1 MRHTLRVLT
10 ILAFTLSISCK
21 SENKISYTEE
31 EKEWLNAHPSITL
44 AVDNTYPPL
53 NFENRAGQMVGLNID
68 LIDLIEENLGIEII
82 LEGSSWSVALEK
94 AMNHQVDGVVN
105 ATPLSERLHRLT
117 FTESVTQDPQALIC
131 DKSLVYASDFSDFQD
146 KKVASKRNS
155 RQLVLLKSKVPEE
168 NIVEIETLFEG
179 FDLLS
184 KGEVDAIYDD
194 LAPLYH
200 IISSTNLSNIKIALI
215 ENNGEGS
222 TIGLRNDDLI
232 LLSVM
237 NKAILGISN
246 EEKNR
251 VREKWLQTGIH
262 DYTKYYIAIG
272 VLLLIA
278 VLVLVWNRMLN
289 IIVKNKTNQLVK
301 ELAERKKIEEELYK
315 AKEKAE
321 ESDRLKSAF
330 LANMSHEIR
339 TPMNGIIGFSE
350 MLLEPNLSPEIRE
363 KYAKVVVNSGEQ
375 LLSIVN
381 DILDIS
387 RIEAEKVEINKEVI
401 NINHLFDELKEFF
414 TIKTSKKN
422 LKLFVEKGLD
432 DIDCYFYTDKI
443 KLKQVLNNLISNAI
457 KFTESGHVKVGYS
470 LTENKT
476 EILFFVEDTGIGIN
490 PEIQPKIFDRFRQ
503 AELDVT
509 RQYGGTGLGLSIS
522 EKLITLLGG
531 EIWVD
536 SEPGKGSTFYFQVP
550 FDSLP
555 IRDINEK
562 AKKSGEKKESVLEGK
577 STILIAEDEEV
588 NYLFIKEMLKQS
600 GVKLMC
606 AKNGREAIEICS
618 DRPEIDLVL
627 MDIKMPIV
635 NGYDATK
642 EIKKIR
648 PDLPIIAQTAYA
660 LSGDEEKAIAAGCD
674 DYISKP
680 IKQDLLIAKLNKFI

>member
-1 MRHTLRVLT
+1 MLIFRLLAILTLLT
-10 ILAFTLSISCK
+10 AFSCQAENRILF
-21 SENKISYTEE
+21 TEE
-31 EKEWLNAHPSITL
+31 EQKWLKEHPSITL

-53 NFENRAGQMVGLNID
+53 NFENRIGQMVGLNID
-68 LIDLIEENLGIEII
+68 LIHLIEENLGIEIV
-82 LEGSSWSVALEK
+82 LEGSSWGVALEK
-94 AMNHQVDGVVN
+94 AMSHRVDGIVN
-105 ATPLSERLHRLT
+105 ATPLPERLQMLN

-131 DKSLVYASDFSDFQD
+131 EKSLIGTSKFSHFQD

-155 RQLVLLKSKVPEE
+155 RQLVLLKSKIPEV

-179 FDLLS
+179 FNLLA

-200 IISSTNLSNIKIALI
+200 IISSTNLNNIKIALI
-215 ENNGEGS
+215 EYNGEGS
-222 TIGLRNDDLI
+222 TIGLRNDDLV

-237 NKAILGISN
+237 NKAILGITS
-246 EEKNR
+246 EEKNK
-251 VREKWLQTGIH
+251 VREKWLQIGLH

-272 VLLLIA
+272 ILLLIA
-278 VLVLVWNRMLN
+278 ILILVWNRMLN
-289 IIVKNKTNQLVK
+289 LIVKSKTHQLVK

-321 ESDRLKSAF
+321 ESDQLKSAF

-350 MLLEPNLSPEIRE
+350 MLLNPGLNAELRD
-363 KYAKVVVNSGEQ
+363 KYARIVVNSGEQ

-387 RIEAEKVEINKEVI
+387 RIEAEKIEVNKEVI

-414 TIKTSKKN
+414 TIKTSKKK
-422 LKLFVEKGLD
+422 LKLLIEKGCE

-443 KLKQVLNNLISNAI
+443 KLKQVLSNLISNAI
-457 KFTESGHVKVGYS
+457 KFTDSGHVKFGYS
-470 LTENKT
+470 LTEKKS
-476 EILFFVEDTGIGIN
+476 EVLFFVEDTGIGIN

-522 EKLITLLGG
+522 EKLIKLLGG
-531 EIWVD
+531 NIWVE
-536 SEPGKGSTFYFQVP
+536 SEPAMGSTFYFQIL

-555 IRDINEK
+555 LRAIKEK
-562 AKKSGEKKESVLEGK
+562 EKKLGEKQKNAFGS
-577 STILIAEDEEV
+577 STILIVEDEEV
-588 NYLFIKEMLKQS
+588 NYLFIVEMLKQT
-600 GVKLMC
+600 GLKLLS
-606 AKNGREAIEICS
+606 AKNGREAIDLCAS
-618 DRPEIDLVL
+618 RPEIDLVL
-627 MDIKMPIV
+627 MDIKMPVV
-635 NGYDATK
+635 NGYDATR

-660 LSGDEEKAIAAGCD
+660 LSGDEEKAKEAGCD
-674 DYISKP
+674 DYITKP
-680 IKQDLLIAKLNKFI
+680 IKLDLLRAKLNKFI